1 MNKLFVFA
9 GIAAISSTGQA
20 AISFVNSLASNG
32 FAGISVDEDFESF
45 APKDVALAS
54 VDTPGILFTPITLNV
69 WVSSPGYT
77 NYGIAGPTV
86 TSILTTNGDED
97 YRGTLKVPARRI
109 GFDIYTI
116 DDPGSP
122 NSVPGAPPVRVT
134 VTSTTEFATYDIP
147 APSGNFG
154 FLGIV
159 SDDPIV
165 EFTWYGKSGGIRN
178 TGIDNTRISGVVPEP
193 ASLAALVVG
202 SAALLRR
209 RRQ

>member
-1 MNKLFVFA
+1 MKRLCVLA
-9 GIAAISSTGQA
+9 CASLISAVGHAS
-20 AISFVNSLASNG
+20 ISFVNSTASYG
-32 FAGISVDEDFESF
+32 FAGITVDEDFESF
-45 APKDVALAS
+45 SPKDTSLAS

-69 WVSSPGYT
+69 FVSSPGYT
-77 NYGIAGPTV
+77 NYGITGATAS
-86 TSILTTNGDED
+86 SILTTSGDED
-97 YRGTLKVPARRI
+97 YKGTLKVTARRL

-165 EFTWYGKSGGIRN
+165 EFTWYGQSGGVRN
-178 TGIDNTRISGVVPEP
+178 TGIDNTRISSVVPEP
-193 ASLAALVVG
+193 ATMAALAVG
-202 SAALLRR
+202 VAAMFRR
-209 RRQ
+209 RKR

>member
-1 MNKLFVFA
+1 MA
-9 GIAAISSTGQA
+9 GIAALSSAGRA
-20 AISFVNSLASNG
+20 AITFVNSTASYG
-32 FAGISVDEDFESF
+32 FAGLSVDEDFESF

-69 WVSSPGYT
+69 YVSSPGYT
-77 NYGIAGPTV
+77 NYGIDGATAS
-86 TSILTTNGDED
+86 SILTTNGEEN
-97 YRGTLKVPARRI
+97 YKGTLKVTARRV

-116 DDPGSP
+116 DDPGSL

-165 EFTWYGKSGGIRN
+165 EFTWNGVLGGIRN
-178 TGIDNTRISGVVPEP
+178 TGIDNTRISSVVPEP
-193 ASLAALVVG
+193 GSLAALAAG
-202 SAALLRR
+202 AAALLRR
-209 RRQ
+209 RRR